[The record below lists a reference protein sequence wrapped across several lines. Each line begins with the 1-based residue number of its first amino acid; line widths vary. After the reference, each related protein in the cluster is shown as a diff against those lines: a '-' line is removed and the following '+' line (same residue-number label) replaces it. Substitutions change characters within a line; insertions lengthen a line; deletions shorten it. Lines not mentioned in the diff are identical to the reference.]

1 MAKITKYLVYSLLIL
16 YALLNKV
23 YSIESAA
30 HKVEAAK
37 CYGILMTIKNN
48 SLDSKISFKSDQILN
63 LYYEKIIRLNIGA
76 LMMKEMSELGA
87 NSIYEDVINLNT
99 DKVNKSIQKCISI
112 FKVG

>member
-1 MAKITKYLVYSLLIL
+1 MAKITKYLVYSILII
-16 YALLNKV
+16 YALSNKV

-30 HKVEAAK
+30 HKVQVAR

-48 SLDSKISFKSDQILN
+48 SLDSKIAFKSDQILN
-63 LYYEKIIRLNIGA
+63 LYLDKIIRLNIGS

-87 NSIYEDVINLNT
+87 ISIYENVINSNT
-99 DKVNKSIQKCISI
+99 IKVNKSIQKCISI

>member
-1 MAKITKYLVYSLLIL
+1 LAKITKYLVYSLLIL

-76 LMMKEMSELGA
+76 LMMKEMSEFGA
-87 NSIYEDVINLNT
+87 NVIYEDVINLNT

>member
-16 YALLNKV
+16 YALLNKA

-30 HKVEAAK
+30 HKVEVAK

-63 LYYEKIIRLNIGA
+63 LYYEKIIRLNIGS
-76 LMMKEMSELGA
+76 LMMKEMSEFGA
-87 NSIYEDVINLNT
+87 NVIYEDVINLNKV
-99 DKVNKSIQKCISI
+99 KVNKSIQKCISI

>member
-30 HKVEAAK
+30 HKVEVAK

-76 LMMKEMSELGA
+76 LMMKEMSEVGA
-87 NSIYEDVINLNT
+87 NAIYEDVINLNT
-99 DKVNKSIQKCISI
+99 DKVNKTIQKCISI